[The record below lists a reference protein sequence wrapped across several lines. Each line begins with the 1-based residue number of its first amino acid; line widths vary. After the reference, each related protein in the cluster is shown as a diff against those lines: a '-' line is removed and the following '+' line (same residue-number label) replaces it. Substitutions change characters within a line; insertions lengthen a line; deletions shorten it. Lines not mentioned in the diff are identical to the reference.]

1 MDDAQSGISTA
12 ASSVFEGLDAP
23 HLQGLR
29 EQRNECKA
37 ALNDL
42 TIKYAEYAA
51 RDPQEWE
58 AIDADL
64 DLFEEVQD
72 LDSRSITI
80 CVAFKRWVA
89 RCTHES

>member
-1 MDDAQSGISTA
+1 MEDARSGISDAT
-12 ASSVFEGLDAP
+12 SSVFGGTDAP
-23 HLQGLR
+23 HLQALS
-29 EQRNECKA
+29 EDRNVCKA
-37 ALNDL
+37 ALNDF